1 MADDKRQSRLM
12 GPYSEMVDELIF
24 QRRSI
29 RRYKSDALPEVWIQ
43 AMLAC
48 AHQAPSPSNSQP
60 VRFVHIQSQASKD
73 IVQQAL
79 KAGHDRLLV
88 EHRAAAAPARLR
100 NWINAYRRYSDFMF
114 SAPVLLAVG
123 VDTDIKGF
131 ARRLGEAGVTVAE
144 RQANAEMDITVGL
157 ALQGLLLKAQA
168 LGVGSCILTAPL
180 LFIQDVEAVLRLERL
195 AVKCFV
201 TLGLADE
208 APKSTDRL
216 QQHFIIGLRIL
227 DDRS

>member
-1 MADDKRQSRLM
+1 MIMECTA
-12 GPYSEMVDELIF
+12 SEMLDQLVF

-29 RRYKSDALPEVWIQ
+29 RRYKSDALPEAWIQ

-60 VRFVHIQSQASKD
+60 VRFVRIHSQVCKD
-73 IVQQAL
+73 NLRQAL
-79 KAGHDRLLV
+79 TAGHERLLA
-88 EHRAAAAPARLR
+88 EHRAAGAPARLR
-100 NWINAYRRYSDFMF
+100 NWINAYRRYSEFMF
-114 SAPVLLAVG
+114 KAPELLAVG
-123 VDTDIKGF
+123 VDTDIEGF
-131 ARRLGEAGVTVAE
+131 GRRLCEAGLLVAE
-144 RQANAEMDITVGL
+144 QRSDAEMDITVGL

-180 LFIQDVEAVLRLERL
+180 LFIKDVEAVLGMERL

-208 APKSTDRL
+208 APKATERRPLADVVKVV
-216 QQHFIIGLRIL
+216 
-227 DDRS
+227 

>member
-1 MADDKRQSRLM
+1 MTAAADLVEQ
-12 GPYSEMVDELIF
+12 LIF

-29 RRYKSDALPEVWIQ
+29 RKYKPKALPQEWIE

-60 VRFVHIQSQASKD
+60 VRFVRIESPVCLD
-73 IVQQAL
+73 AL
-79 KAGHDRLLV
+79 RSSLSEGHAQLLARHEAAG
-88 EHRAAAAPARLR
+88 APPRLR
-100 NWINAYRRYSDFMF
+100 NWINAYHRYAEVMF
-114 SAPVLLAVG
+114 AAPVLLAVG
-123 VDTDIKGF
+123 LDTDTKGF
-131 ARRLGEAGVTVAE
+131 ARQLIAAGLMKSD
-144 RQANAEMDITVGL
+144 RRPGSDPDITLGL

-180 LFIQDVEAVLRLERL
+180 FFIQAVEKLLGLEQV

-208 APKSTDRL
+208 TPKAPERL
-216 QQHFIIGLRIL
+216 PLH
-227 DDRS
+227 DVVKVV

>member
-1 MADDKRQSRLM
+1 MADEEQPSRM
-12 GPYSEMVDELIF
+12 TPCAAHWVEQLIF

-29 RRYKSDALPEVWIQ
+29 RRYRRDAVPEAWIQ

-60 VRFVHIQSQASKD
+60 GRFVRIQSPGCRSKLR
-73 IVQQAL
+73 QAL
-79 KAGHDRLLV
+79 DAGYRRLLAD
-88 EHRAAAAPARLR
+88 HQAAGAPARVR
-100 NWINAYRRYSDFMF
+100 NWINAYYRYCAFMD

-123 VDTDIKGF
+123 IDTAAKGF
-131 ARRLGEAGVTVAE
+131 AWQLQQAGLMASDRLSESG
-144 RQANAEMDITVGL
+144 MDITVGL

-180 LFIQDVEAVLRLERL
+180 IFIQDVEKLLGVEGL

-208 APKSTDRL
+208 APTASGRL
-216 QQHFIIGLRIL
+216 PLQDVVRVV
-227 DDRS
+227 

>member
-1 MADDKRQSRLM
+1 MADEEQGGRISH
-12 GPYSEMVDELIF
+12 GPAHWVEQLVY

-29 RRYKSDALPEVWIQ
+29 RRYKPDAVPEAWIQ

-60 VRFVHIQSQASKD
+60 VRFIRIQSRDSRDKLRR
-73 IVQQAL
+73 AL
-79 KAGHDRLLV
+79 EAGHRRLLAG
-88 EHRAAAAPARLR
+88 HRAAGAPARLR
-100 NWINAYRRYSDFMF
+100 NWINAYHRHCAFMD

-123 VDTDIKGF
+123 VDTTVKGF
-131 ARRLGEAGVTVAE
+131 ARRLHQAGLMATDQLSDSGVE
-144 RQANAEMDITVGL
+144 ISVGL

-180 LFIQDVEAVLRLERL
+180 IFIPEVENLLGLEGL

-201 TLGLADE
+201 TLGVADE
-208 APKSTDRL
+208 APKAPERL
-216 QQHFIIGLRIL
+216 PLQDVVRVV
-227 DDRS
+227 